1 MTQQGDRRRPPPLYW
16 FEHKHVEDVPL
27 PFPPV
32 SGVRPFCLVGARE
45 YAREFLHQWVPLHGI
60 TNPWTGD
67 RLPREVWIIDGD
79 DNGDR
84 LLAKCEEASQEGY
97 EGFLIDLPLS
107 TLQGLGSVLPLTIS
121 DIKSAIEEGTTR
133 TR

>member
-1 MTQQGDRRRPPPLYW
+1 M
-16 FEHKHVEDVPL
+16 
-27 PFPPV
+27 
-32 SGVRPFCLVGARE
+32 
-45 YAREFLHQWVPLHGI
+45 
-60 TNPWTGD
+60 NPWTGD
-67 RLPREVWIIDGD
+67 RLPREVWGIDGD
-79 DNGDR
+79 DNADR

-97 EGFLIDLPLS
+97 EGFLIDPPLS